1 MNNKYIK
8 SLGGENNIDVLGGEG
23 RIMAREEMKRDEW
36 QQTLRPQTLGDYIGQ
51 SSFKKNLKV
60 YIEAAKSRKEALDHV
75 LLYGPPGLGKTT
87 MAKIIANELN
97 VQFKVTSGPAIGR
110 PGDLAAILSTLQEHD
125 VLFID
130 EIHRLNRS
138 VEEILYPAMEDFAL
152 DIVMGKGTGSNSIR
166 IELPPFT
173 LIGATT
179 RAGALSAP
187 LRDRF
192 GIINHMQFYTAEELR
207 HIIIRAAGI
216 LDIEIEESGAEEI
229 AVRARGTPRIANRLL
244 KRIRDFAQVKGG
256 GIISKDIAAE
266 SLESLHVDEIGLDLM
281 DREVLKAL
289 IVKFNGGPVGIDT
302 IAASVSEER
311 ATIEDV
317 CEPYLM
323 QIGFISRTPRGR
335 IATKLAYEHLG
346 LPWDT
351 NRGAGNLFEA
361 DRDSE

>member
-130 EIHRLNRS
+130 EIHRLKDRKS
-138 VEEILYPAMEDFAL
+138 V
-152 DIVMGKGTGSNSIR
+152 V
-166 IELPPFT
+166 
-173 LIGATT
+173 
-179 RAGALSAP
+179 
-187 LRDRF
+187 
-192 GIINHMQFYTAEELR
+192 
-207 HIIIRAAGI
+207 
-216 LDIEIEESGAEEI
+216 
-229 AVRARGTPRIANRLL
+229 
-244 KRIRDFAQVKGG
+244 
-256 GIISKDIAAE
+256 
-266 SLESLHVDEIGLDLM
+266 
-281 DREVLKAL
+281 
-289 IVKFNGGPVGIDT
+289 
-302 IAASVSEER
+302 
-311 ATIEDV
+311 
-317 CEPYLM
+317 
-323 QIGFISRTPRGR
+323 
-335 IATKLAYEHLG
+335 
-346 LPWDT
+346 
-351 NRGAGNLFEA
+351 
-361 DRDSE
+361 

>member
-1 MNNKYIK
+1 MFIF
-8 SLGGENNIDVLGGEG
+8 L
-23 RIMAREEMKRDEW
+23 
-36 QQTLRPQTLGDYIGQ
+36 PQDP
-51 SSFKKNLKV
+51 
-60 YIEAAKSRKEALDHV
+60 EKEALDHV

-87 MAKIIANELN
+87 MAKIISNELG

-152 DIVMGKGTGSNSIR
+152 DIVMGKGAGANSIR

-192 GIINHMQFYTAEELR
+192 GIINHMQFYTADELK
-207 HIIIRAAGI
+207 HILIRAAGI
-216 LDIEIEESGAEEI
+216 LNIEIEETGAEEI
-229 AVRARGTPRIANRLL
+229 ARRSRGTPRIANRLL
-244 KRIRDFAQVKGG
+244 KRIRDFAQVKGEG
-256 GIISKDIAAE
+256 VISQEIAAD
-266 SLESLHVDEIGLDLM
+266 SLSALYVDDIGLDLI
-281 DREVLKAL
+281 DREVLKA
-289 IVKFNGGPVGIDT
+289 IIQKFNGGPVGIDT
-302 IAASVSEER
+302 ISASISEER
-311 ATIEDV
+311 ATIEDI

-335 IATKLAYEHLG
+335 IATKAAYDHLG
-346 LPWDT
+346 AIWSKETVQDE
-351 NRGAGNLFEA
+351 LFEGG
-361 DRDSE
+361 

>member
-8 SLGGENNIDVLGGEG
+8 SFSKGSDMDISGEG
-23 RIMAREEMKRDEW
+23 RIVAREEIGHDEW
-36 QQTLRPQTLGDYIGQ
+36 QQTIRPQKLCDYIGQ
-51 SSFKKNLKV
+51 TTFKENLSI
-60 YIEAAKSRKEALDHV
+60 YIQAAKVRKEALDHV

-87 MAKIIANELN
+87 MAKIIANELG

-110 PGDLAAILSTLQEHD
+110 PGDLAAILSTMQEHD

-152 DIVMGKGTGSNSIR
+152 DIVMGKGTGANSIR

-192 GIINHMQFYTAEELR
+192 GIVNHMQFYNKEELR
-207 HIIIRAAGI
+207 HIITRAAGI
-216 LDIEIEESGAEEI
+216 LDIQIDQDGADEI
-229 AVRARGTPRIANRLL
+229 AGRARGTPRIANRLL

-256 GIISKDIAAE
+256 GIISREIAAE
-266 SLESLHVDEIGLDLM
+266 SLQALHVDEIGLDMM
-281 DREVLKAL
+281 DREVLKT
-289 IVKFNGGPVGIDT
+289 IIQKFNGGPVGIDT
-302 IAASVSEER
+302 IAAAISEER

-323 QIGFISRTPRGR
+323 QMGFISRTPRGR
-335 IATKLAYEHLG
+335 VATTAAYTHMGFPKQITEER
-346 LPWDT
+346 T
-351 NRGAGNLFEA
+351 LFE
-361 DRDSE
+361 E

>member
-8 SLGGENNIDVLGGEG
+8 SLSKGSDVDISAEG
-23 RIMAREEMKRDEW
+23 RIVAREEIGHDEW
-36 QQTLRPQTLGDYIGQ
+36 QQTIRPQKLCDYIGQ
-51 SSFKKNLKV
+51 TTFKENLSI
-60 YIEAAKSRKEALDHV
+60 YIQAAKVRKEALDHV

-87 MAKIIANELN
+87 MAKIIANELG

-110 PGDLAAILSTLQEHD
+110 PGDLAAILSTMQEHD

-152 DIVMGKGTGSNSIR
+152 DIVMGKGTGANSIR

-192 GIINHMQFYTAEELR
+192 GIVNHMQFYNKEELR
-207 HIIIRAAGI
+207 HIITRAAGI
-216 LDIEIEESGAEEI
+216 LDIQIDQDGADEI
-229 AVRARGTPRIANRLL
+229 AGRARGTPRIANRLL

-256 GIISKDIAAE
+256 GIISREIAAE
-266 SLESLHVDEIGLDLM
+266 SLQALHVDEIGLDMM
-281 DREVLKAL
+281 DREVLKT
-289 IVKFNGGPVGIDT
+289 IIQKFNGGPVGIDT
-302 IAASVSEER
+302 IAAAISEER

-323 QIGFISRTPRGR
+323 QMGFISRTPRGR
-335 IATKLAYEHLG
+335 VATTAAYTHMGFQKQITEER
-346 LPWDT
+346 T
-351 NRGAGNLFEA
+351 LFE
-361 DRDSE
+361 E